1 MSAKKKVLDALK
13 LGAGSV
19 PVAYG
24 YTKIKM
30 PYIVFNLVSNVGDR
44 LSNQRHSQTTRWQ
57 IDYYSA
63 EQLDVQSSPA
73 LVLLQDALE
82 ESRLLTN
89 EWLEV
94 LEVDEKTEIPV
105 WRYMLEVTV
114 YG

>member
-19 PVAYG
+19 PIAYG
-24 YTKIKM
+24 YTKRPM
-30 PYIVFNLVSNVGDR
+30 PYIVFNLVSNVGKR

-57 IDYYSA
+57 VDYYSDA
-63 EQLDVQSSPA
+63 QLDVQSERI

-82 ESRLLTN
+82 ESRLITN

-105 WRYMLEVTV
+105 WRYLLEVTV
-114 YG
+114 HG